1 MPVQHSDGSPSKV
14 VEFDVPTYSS
24 PEAERLVRKQ
34 HLAAAYRAL
43 SLFGMDEGVAGHVS
57 VRDSILTDHFWLNPY
72 GVYFGHIRASDLLLV
87 SPAGEVVQGEGRL
100 HRPAF
105 SIHSGVLAARPDLQG
120 VVHVHSIAGKAIAAG
135 SRRLLPLTQD
145 ATAFFERHEIWNYE
159 GALLDP
165 DEGKRM
171 AAKLADGIALILANH
186 GLLTVGSTV
195 DAAIWRTIAMERACV
210 VQLLAEAAGPV
221 SLIED
226 DLARKTGRL
235 VGSEKEGWL
244 NFQPIWQRLVRE
256 QPDLLD

>member
-1 MPVQHSDGSPSKV
+1 MLAQQVKEVTSKV
-14 VEFDVPTYSS
+14 VEFDAPMYPS
-24 PEAERLVRKQ
+24 PEAERLARKQ

-57 VRDSILTDHFWLNPY
+57 VRDPILTDHFWLNPY

-87 SPAGEVVQGEGRL
+87 SPSGEVVQGEGRL

-105 SIHSGVLAARPDLQG
+105 SIHSGVLAARPDLQSAA
-120 VVHVHSIAGKAIAAG
+120 HVHSIAGKAVAAG
-135 SRRLLPLTQD
+135 TRRVLPLTQD
-145 ATAFFERHEIWNYE
+145 ATAFFERHEIWEYE

-171 AAKLADGIALILANH
+171 AYKLADGIALILANH
-186 GLLTVGSTV
+186 GLLTVGTTI
-195 DAAIWRTIAMERACV
+195 DAAIWRIIAMERSCV

-221 SLIED
+221 VLIKD
-226 DLARKTGRL
+226 DLARKTGCL

-244 NFQPIWQRLVRE
+244 NFQPLLQRLVRE